1 MTDFIMEQEMPS
13 VEEEVFNESALVSQ
27 FMAVQAAA
35 AEMNCIYEYA
45 SIVTFCE
52 SNDIEIPEMLVQEGF
67 KDVMNNILTG
77 ISNFFKKIADW
88 FKSLVKGTVAT
99 FSASKLNEIIAKL
112 KTYPEDTELK
122 DEKIIAP
129 AVIYIHI
136 VAALEAY
143 REVVIHPIAEGTD
156 VDTSINEQQQA
167 AEFIKN
173 IDKFCADLEQL
184 KDNSKWKT
192 ATGGFN
198 DKFKFEVLDKYID
211 KTATAKISVPSVSGI
226 TYGWLIN
233 VLETVNRLDIP
244 KQGSKILDELGV
256 DVKKFT
262 TNKKETV
269 TKHVTASA
277 GETAATVAKNLGVDE
292 KALIA
297 AVNGVTG
304 GTIGNDDKFSTDFD
318 KEDVQIT
325 SSNKWVT
332 DKDVQDKIGKTANL
346 LATVYDKAKTG
357 LSDTAALVFKD
368 LEKASGEDANKDY
381 QKNLSNLNK
390 DTGRD
395 RLSKGNSSFSDETKK
410 KLGFK

>member
-1 MTDFIMEQEMPS
+1 MLILLTTKIT
-13 VEEEVFNESALVSQ
+13 L
-27 FMAVQAAA
+27 
-35 AEMNCIYEYA
+35 C
-45 SIVTFCE
+45 
-52 SNDIEIPEMLVQEGF
+52 SNPREI
-67 KDVMNNILTG
+67 
-77 ISNFFKKIADW
+77 KIA
-88 FKSLVKGTVAT
+88 K
-99 FSASKLNEIIAKL
+99 N
-112 KTYPEDTELK
+112 
-122 DEKIIAP
+122 
-129 AVIYIHI
+129 
-136 VAALEAY
+136 
-143 REVVIHPIAEGTD
+143 
-156 VDTSINEQQQA
+156 
-167 AEFIKN
+167 FI
-173 IDKFCADLEQL
+173 
-184 KDNSKWKT
+184 
-192 ATGGFN
+192 
-198 DKFKFEVLDKYID
+198 
-211 KTATAKISVPSVSGI
+211 
-226 TYGWLIN
+226 
-233 VLETVNRLDIP
+233 
-244 KQGSKILDELGV
+244 LG
-256 DVKKFT
+256 T